1 MSNHLTGGP
10 PATPPHVQYEYPLKH
25 SEPLL
30 MALMERHWEWPWSE
44 SRAESITRTDSVPC
58 AMCVTLQDTHARTD
72 PTSGTGTPYQALKVL
87 PKASVRR
94 RDPCGMWVRHTAH
107 KPDIYSTRVAAS
119 LRETHSSEVIEWWR
133 RGWRRGR
140 WRGWWRGWC
149 MLARVAQQ
157 STS

>member
-1 MSNHLTGGP
+1 MGGQQGGSGVGVRGVTEMPMSNHLTGGP

-72 PTSGTGTPYQALKVL
+72 PTSGTLPGTQGPTEGICAKARSVWDVGTPH
-87 PKASVRR
+87 
-94 RDPCGMWVRHTAH
+94 GT
-107 KPDIYSTRVAAS
+107 
-119 LRETHSSEVIEWWR
+119 
-133 RGWRRGR
+133 
-140 WRGWWRGWC
+140 
-149 MLARVAQQ
+149 
-157 STS
+157 